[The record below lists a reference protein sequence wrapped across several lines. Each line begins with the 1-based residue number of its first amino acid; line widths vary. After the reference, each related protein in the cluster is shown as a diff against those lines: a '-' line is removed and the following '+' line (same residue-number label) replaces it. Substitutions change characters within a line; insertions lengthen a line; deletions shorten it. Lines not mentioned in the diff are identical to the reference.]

1 MKQFSQICLLSFL
14 LISTQANI
22 SFAASSQED
31 DKSEEVQ
38 KGPNNGRLLID
49 GDFVVEL
56 AIFETGVPP
65 EFRVWTTM
73 NGQLIPPDQLKLKV
87 VLTRLGD
94 IKDNIN
100 FTVENEYLR
109 GDMEIYEPHSFQ
121 VMLRAE
127 YQGKVYTWQYDNF
140 EGRTEIEPKVADAL
154 AIGIS
159 TAGPETLK
167 ETLNVYGRLAN
178 KPENIRNISARFDG
192 EIKSMNV
199 SLGQAVEKGQRLVSV
214 ESNES
219 LRSYVINSPINGVV
233 QSINANTGEQTADK
247 SLMKVVDNSSLFA
260 ELSVFPSD
268 REKITMGADVKVE
281 VKGHEGVFNGTII
294 QVNEFV
300 EPNQSVIVRVEI
312 ANEDGPLTAGSF
324 VNAEIQIDEYVVDLA
339 VMQSGLQAFRDFTVV
354 YEKIDNEYE
363 VRMLELGRRAGQ
375 WVEVLGGLKPGAK
388 YVSENSYVIKADI
401 EKSGASHDH

>member
-1 MKQFSQICLLSFL
+1 M
-14 LISTQANI
+14 QANI
-22 SFAASSQED
+22 SIAASSQAD

-65 EFRVWTTM
+65 EFRVWTRM
-73 NGQLIPPDQLKLKV
+73 NGQLIQPEQLKLKV

-100 FTVENEYLR
+100 FTVENDYLR

-140 EGRTEIEPKVADAL
+140 EGRTEIEPKVAEAL

-159 TAGPETLK
+159 TAGPETMK
-167 ETLNVYGRLAN
+167 ETLKVYGRLAN

-268 REKITMGADVKVE
+268 REKIKLGADVNVE

-312 ANEDGPLTAGSF
+312 GNEDGTLTAGSF
-324 VNAEIQIDEYVVDLA
+324 VNAEIQIDEYIVDLA
-339 VMQSGLQAFRDFTVV
+339 VKQSGLQAFRDFTVV
-354 YEKIDNEYE
+354 YEKIGNEYE

>member
-1 MKQFSQICLLSFL
+1 M
-14 LISTQANI
+14 QANI
-22 SFAASSQED
+22 SLAASSQED

-65 EFRVWTTM
+65 EFRVWATM
-73 NGQLIPPDQLKLKV
+73 DGELIPPQQLKLKV

-100 FTVENEYLR
+100 FTAEKDYLR

-140 EGRTEIEPKVADAL
+140 EGRTEIQPKVADAL

-167 ETLNVYGRLAN
+167 ETLKVYGRLAN

-192 EIKSMNV
+192 EIKSMHV
-199 SLGQAVEKGQRLVSV
+199 SFGQVIEKGQRLVSV

-233 QSINANTGEQTADK
+233 QNINANTGEQTNGK
-247 SLMKVVDNSSLFA
+247 ILMKIVDNKSLFA

-268 REKITMGADVKVE
+268 REKITMGADANVE
-281 VKGHEGVFNGTII
+281 IKGHEGVFNGTII

-312 ANEDGPLTAGSF
+312 TNEDGTLTTGSF
-324 VNAEIQIDEYVVDLA
+324 VTAEIQIDEYVVDLA
-339 VMQSGLQAFRDFTVV
+339 VKQSGLQAFRDFTVV
-354 YEKIDNEYE
+354 YEKIGNEYE

-375 WVEVLGGLKPGAK
+375 WVEVLGGLTPGAK

>member
-1 MKQFSQICLLSFL
+1 M
-14 LISTQANI
+14 QANI
-22 SFAASSQED
+22 SLAASSQED

-65 EFRVWTTM
+65 EFRVWATM
-73 NGQLIPPDQLKLKV
+73 DGELIPPQQLKLKV

-100 FTVENEYLR
+100 FTAENDYLR

-140 EGRTEIEPKVADAL
+140 EGRTEIQPKVADAL

-167 ETLNVYGRLAN
+167 ETLKVYGRLAN

-192 EIKSMNV
+192 EIKSMHV
-199 SLGQAVEKGQRLVSV
+199 SLGQAVEKGQRLASV
-214 ESNES
+214 ENNES

-233 QSINANTGEQTADK
+233 QSINANSGEQTAGK
-247 SLMKVVDNSSLFA
+247 SLMKIVDNSSLFA

-268 REKITMGADVKVE
+268 REKITMGADVNVE
-281 VKGHEGVFNGTII
+281 VKGHEGTFDGTII

-300 EPNQSVIVRVEI
+300 EPNQSVIVRVEV
-312 ANEDGPLTAGSF
+312 ANEEGTLTAGSF

-339 VMQSGLQAFRDFTVV
+339 VKQSGLQAFRDFTVV
-354 YEKIDNEYE
+354 YEKIGNEYE